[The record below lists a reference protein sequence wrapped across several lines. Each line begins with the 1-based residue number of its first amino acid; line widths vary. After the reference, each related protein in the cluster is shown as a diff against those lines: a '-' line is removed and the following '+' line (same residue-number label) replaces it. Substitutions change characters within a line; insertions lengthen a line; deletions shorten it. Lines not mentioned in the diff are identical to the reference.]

1 MMEKNEL
8 VRIDPTGFLPASP
21 VPTTVNVLRNTGSGT
36 QIHTVSGDYVV
47 NLILRTAEDISAVQE
62 LIKTGRDSSCTL
74 AELAIMNQDK
84 FNVFVLENE
93 DFKNGV
99 FNLSNSK
106 CLKKHISKEN
116 LKRYGKG
123 DPVAFAELK
132 TFPCIFATRN
142 LEYKNTSEYH
152 VALLGRLAEI
162 TPQRG
167 HIKFSFN
174 VCKEVNQ
181 NRLNRNMRYLGMFER
196 DARNELDDEGWSVKD
211 GCLLNKLRT
220 IGVEL

>member
-1 MMEKNEL
+1 MEKNDIL
-8 VRIDPTGFLPASP
+8 VIDSATSLPALP
-21 VPTTVNVLRNTGSGT
+21 AHQTVNLMNNSGNGT
-36 QIHTVSGDYVV
+36 QIHTVSGNYVV
-47 NLILRTAEDISAVQE
+47 NLVLQKEEDISAVQE
-62 LIKTGRDSSCTL
+62 LIKIGRDSSCTL
-74 AELAIMNQDK
+74 AELGIMRQDK

-99 FNLSNSK
+99 FNLTNGK

-123 DPVAFAELK
+123 DPAALAELK

-142 LEYKNTSEYH
+142 LEYKKTSEYH

-162 TPQRG
+162 TPQRE

-181 NRLNRNMRYLGMFER
+181 NKLNRNMKYLGMFER

>member
-1 MMEKNEL
+1 MEKNEIVRKDSAVL
-8 VRIDPTGFLPASP
+8 VPENPPSQSLIQMLNAG
-21 VPTTVNVLRNTGSGT
+21 NGT

-62 LIKTGRDSSCTL
+62 LIKVGKDSSCTL

-99 FNLSNSK
+99 FNLTNGK

-116 LKRYGKG
+116 LKKYGKG
-123 DPVAFAELK
+123 DPAAFAELK

-142 LEYKNTSEYH
+142 LEYKKTSEYH

-181 NRLNRNMRYLGMFER
+181 NKLNRNMKYLGMFER

-211 GCLLNKLRT
+211 GCLLNNLRT